1 MKQAQAPIL
10 FLIDFLHIFSGTERH
25 LFELVTNIDRKRFKP
40 FVVTFQGSPAFR
52 KKLEQNDIPVKILNM
67 RKIYGRRQLAM
78 FFKLNEFIQRE
89 GIKILQ
95 TFHTNPDIYGTMLA
109 RFARIPVVISSR
121 RDMGLGRNRRN
132 VWCYKLLNR
141 YVDRIICVSE
151 KVKQFVIADEG
162 VSGDKITVVYNGIET
177 KKLDLPVDVA
187 RARKKLSIPD
197 GVPVMG
203 MLANFN
209 PVKGHRYF
217 LDAAVIIKKTMPDVH
232 LVMAGEG
239 PVLEQTRQKAVQL
252 GLERCTRFIGY
263 TEAIAE
269 ALSVMDVV
277 VSPSCSEGFSNTILE
292 ALYMSKPVV
301 ATDVGGNAEVIRNGQ
316 TGILIPPK
324 NADAIARWVSAMFT
338 DKDKA
343 RMLGNNGSRLVREK
357 FLIPTMMENT
367 MNIYDDLLR
376 MKTA

>member
-1 MKQAQAPIL
+1 MKQAPAPIL

-40 FVVTFQGSPAFR
+40 FVVTFQGSPAFK

>member
-1 MKQAQAPIL
+1 MKQAPAPIL

-40 FVVTFQGSPAFR
+40 FVVTFQGSPAFK

-209 PVKGHRYF
+209 PVKGHRYC

-324 NADAIARWVSAMFT
+324 NADAIARWVSAMFA